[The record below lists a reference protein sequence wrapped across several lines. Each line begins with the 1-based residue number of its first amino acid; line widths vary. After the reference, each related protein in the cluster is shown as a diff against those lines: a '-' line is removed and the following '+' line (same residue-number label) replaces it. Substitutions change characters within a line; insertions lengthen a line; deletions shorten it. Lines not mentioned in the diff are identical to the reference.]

1 MDKVITA
8 QQLCDFAEAMLGQC
22 YWYGCFSQIGTEK
35 LYKEKLAQFPSQIG
49 KWPKSTYTAQYGK
62 RVMDCSGL
70 IKAAAGTKGDP
81 LKIPTYAD
89 IAKFDWSADAMI
101 SKCTDVVDFK
111 NIPEVPGMLVWKK
124 GHVGVFIKTL
134 PDGKKLV
141 RESAGHMKGVI
152 ESTTTAWT
160 KAGKLPFVDYASTPA
175 PQPEVKF
182 VTIEMPVLRKGDK
195 IQAVKTMQAC
205 LDVYGYG
212 LETDGS
218 FGGKS
223 DTALRDFQKKHGLTS
238 DGVCGKN
245 TWNALLK

>member
-1 MDKVITA
+1 MVKVITA

-89 IAKFDWSADAMI
+89 IAKFDWSADTMI

-111 NIPEVPGMLVWKK
+111 NILRGQ
-124 GHVGVFIKTL
+124 IIYRL
-134 PDGKKLV
+134 PKSQAHEKLV
-141 RESAGHMKGVI
+141 KRCLVIQQHQHGAVCLFPEFFNPDSVAQPCVQPYRSAQKSADEGMMGFDPLFGRCFLCCLHRSLLPKYRRRISLGGDFAVI
-152 ESTTTAWT
+152 ITH
-160 KAGKLPFVDYASTPA
+160 F
-175 PQPEVKF
+175 F
-182 VTIEMPVLRKGDK
+182 FRRK
-195 IQAVKTMQAC
+195 
-205 LDVYGYG
+205 
-212 LETDGS
+212 
-218 FGGKS
+218 
-223 DTALRDFQKKHGLTS
+223 QKM
-238 DGVCGKN
+238 
-245 TWNALLK
+245 A